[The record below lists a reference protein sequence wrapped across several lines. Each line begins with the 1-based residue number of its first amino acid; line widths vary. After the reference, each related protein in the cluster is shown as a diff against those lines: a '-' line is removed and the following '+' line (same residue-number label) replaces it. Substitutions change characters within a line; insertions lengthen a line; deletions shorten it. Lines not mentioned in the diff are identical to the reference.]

1 LLAERDPIKGER
13 VVPFQGT
20 FLLQESALNKFRHV
34 LAAMAVAVL
43 PMAANAAPV
52 SVDTWYNFGFDGIGS
67 DLRDGTGTV
76 LGTNPDAVTAPAGPW
91 TFTLTS
97 AATLFVVDLFLSLDQ
112 FELFNFGTSLGLTS
126 APNAIGGGCSS
137 DITCA
142 IGNLDYSRGAFA
154 LAAGTYSI
162 TGTQV
167 AGIEGAGA
175 FIIETAAVPVPA
187 AGVLLFGALGML
199 GAVRLR
205 KSRKA

>member
-1 LLAERDPIKGER
+1 MKTLRNTLA
-13 VVPFQGT
+13 T
-20 FLLQESALNKFRHV
+20 
-34 LAAMAVAVL
+34 MAVAAL

-52 SVDTWYNFGFDGIGS
+52 GVDTWYTFGFSGVGTDLQSGAGFTLGI
-67 DLRDGTGTV
+67 
-76 LGTNPDAVTAPAGPW
+76 NPDASAAPEGPW

-97 AATLFVVDLFLSLDQ
+97 TATLFVLDLFLSIDQ
-112 FELFNFGTSLGLTS
+112 FEIFNFGSSLGLTS
-126 APNAIGGGCSS
+126 AATDGGGCSN

-142 IGNLDYSRGAFA
+142 IGNLDYSRGAFT
-154 LAAGTYSI
+154 LAAGDYSI
-162 TGTQV
+162 TGIQRQ
-167 AGIEGAGA
+167 GIEGAGA

>member
-1 LLAERDPIKGER
+1 MK
-13 VVPFQGT
+13 
-20 FLLQESALNKFRHV
+20 NFRHM
-34 LAAMAVAVL
+34 LAAMAVAAL

-52 SVDTWYNFGFDGIGS
+52 SVDTWYNFGFDGVGT
-67 DLRDGTGTV
+67 DLRDGSGTT
-76 LGTNPDAVTAPAGPW
+76 LGTNPDAVEAPAGPW

-97 AATLFVVDLFLSLDQ
+97 AATLFVLDLFLSVDQ
-112 FELFNFGTSLGLTS
+112 FELFNFGSSLGLTS
-126 APNAIGGGCSS
+126 VATSGGACSN

-142 IGNLDYSRGAFA
+142 IGDLDYSRGAFA
-154 LAAGTYSI
+154 LAAGDYSI

-167 AGIEGAGA
+167 QGISGAGA